1 MRDQN
6 HSLEGNKE
14 ERIASASSHPSI
26 FNDVIGPVMRGP
38 SSSHCAAAFR
48 IGKIAW
54 EIMDGDIE
62 SIIFEFDPNGS
73 LATTHTN
80 QGSDMGLFG
89 GLLGYDIQDK
99 RLVNAEK
106 TIQEANIDV
115 EMRTAEIGDEHP
127 NKYKLTLE
135 NSEEKH
141 SITAISKGGGMIEIT
156 GIDDIPVSIEGDCYE
171 TLIWVEEEI
180 DEIRDYLDDH
190 VEFDAI
196 SSKSSSGTYLIEI
209 KSQKV
214 LENKILN
221 RLKDDLNIN
230 TIKEISPV
238 LPVLSRKGLDVPFR
252 NSEEMKEYNEEKNLE
267 LYELAVEYEKER
279 GNISENEVFDMMKE
293 IIEVMHDSIDK
304 GLEGTEFDD
313 RVLGYQSGHFLE
325 KMKEQKLLS
334 GDLLNYIT
342 LYTTAMMEMKSSMG
356 VIVAA
361 PTAGACGVLPGA
373 VLGAAKAIG
382 ASIEKQTEA
391 MLAAGLIGVFIANGS
406 TFSAEVGGC
415 QAECGAASGMA
426 APALVTLAGGTLNQA
441 VNASSIALQNIFGM
455 TCDPVANRVEV
466 PCLGKNVMGA
476 TNALISANMALA
488 DFDPVIPLHEVILA
502 MDKVGKSLPRELRCT
517 SLGGLS
523 VTPTSKNIEKEL
535 KENKESK

>member
-1 MRDQN
+1 
-6 HSLEGNKE
+6 
-14 ERIASASSHPSI
+14 
-26 FNDVIGPVMRGP
+26 
-38 SSSHCAAAFR
+38 
-48 IGKIAW
+48 
-54 EIMDGDIE
+54 MDGDIE

-99 RLVNAEK
+99 RLVNAEEK
-106 TIQEANIDV
+106 IQEGNIDV

-127 NKYKLTLE
+127 NKYKLTLQ

-141 SITAISKGGGMIEIT
+141 IIKAISKGGGMIEIT
-156 GIDDIPVSIEGDCYE
+156 GIDNFSISIEGDYYE
-171 TLIWVEEEI
+171 TLLWAQESI
-180 DEIRDYLDDH
+180 DEVKDYLSDQIQ
-190 VEFDAI
+190 FDSII
-196 SSKSSSGTYLIEI
+196 SRSSNGSDLIEI
-209 KSQKV
+209 KSQQF
-214 LENKILN
+214 LEDNFLN
-221 RLKDDLNIN
+221 RLKDDFNIN
-230 TIKEISPV
+230 TIREVSPV
-238 LPVLSRKGLDVPFR
+238 LPVLSRRDLDVPFT
-252 NSEEMKEYNEEKNLE
+252 NTEEMIDYNEDKDLE

-279 GNISENEVFDMMKE
+279 GDISENEIFNMMKE

-304 GLEGTEFDD
+304 GLDGTEFDD
-313 RVLGYQSGHFLE
+313 RILGYQSGQYLD
-325 KMKEQKLLS
+325 KMNDQKLLS

-342 LYTTAMMEMKSSMG
+342 LYTTAMMEIKSSMG

-373 VLGAAKAIG
+373 VLGAARAIG
-382 ASIEKQTEA
+382 ASIEEQTKA

-426 APALVTLAGGTLNQA
+426 AAALVTLGYGTLNQA
-441 VNASSIALQNIFGM
+441 INASSIALQNIFGM

-476 TNALISANMALA
+476 SNALISANMALA
-488 DFDPVIPLHEVILA
+488 DFDPVIPLDEVITA
-502 MDKVGKSLPRELRCT
+502 MDKVGKSIPRELSCT

-523 VTPTSKNIEKEL
+523 VTSTSKDIEKEL
-535 KENKESK
+535 EKNKRLK

>member
-1 MRDQN
+1 MKNSN
-6 HSLEGNKE
+6 HSIEGNKE
-14 ERIASASSHPSI
+14 NRIASASSHPSI

-48 IGKIAW
+48 IGKIAR
-54 EIMDGDIE
+54 EIMDEYIE

-99 RLVNAEK
+99 RLVNAEE
-106 TIQEANIDV
+106 TIQEGNIDV

-127 NKYKLTLE
+127 NKYKLTLQ

-141 SITAISKGGGMIEIT
+141 IITAISKGGGMIEIT
-156 GIDDIPVSIEGDCYE
+156 GIDNFSISIEGDYYE
-171 TLIWVEEEI
+171 TLIWVQGDQ
-180 DEIRDYLDDH
+180 DEIKYYLSDN
-190 VEFDAI
+190 VEFDDI
-196 SSKSSSGTYLIEI
+196 NCRSSNGSDLIEI
-209 KSQKV
+209 KSQQF

-221 RLKDDLNIN
+221 RLKDDFKID
-230 TIKEISPV
+230 TIKEISPI
-238 LPVLSRKGLDVPFR
+238 LPVLSRRGLDVPFTDT
-252 NSEEMKEYNEEKNLE
+252 EEMMDYNDEKNLD
-267 LYELAVEYEKER
+267 LYEFAVEYEKER
-279 GNISENEVFDMMKE
+279 GNISEDEVFDMMKE
-293 IIEVMHDSIDK
+293 IIEVMHDSIDQ
-304 GLEGTEFDD
+304 GLEGTEFDG
-313 RVLGYQSGHFLE
+313 RILGYQSGHFLE

-334 GDLLNYIT
+334 GNLLNYIT

-373 VLGAAKAIG
+373 VLAAAQEIE
-382 ASIEKQTEA
+382 ASIEKQTKA
-391 MLAAGLIGVFIANGS
+391 MLAAGLIGVFISNGS

-426 APALVTLAGGTLNQA
+426 AAALVTLADGTLNQA

-466 PCLGKNVMGA
+466 PCLGKNVMA
-476 TNALISANMALA
+476 ASNALISANMALA
-488 DFDPVIPLHEVILA
+488 DFDPVVPLNEVIEA
-502 MDKVGKSLPRELRCT
+502 MDIVGKSIPKELRCT

-523 VTPTSKNIEKEL
+523 VTPTSKEIEKEL
-535 KENKESK
+535 KEKKESN